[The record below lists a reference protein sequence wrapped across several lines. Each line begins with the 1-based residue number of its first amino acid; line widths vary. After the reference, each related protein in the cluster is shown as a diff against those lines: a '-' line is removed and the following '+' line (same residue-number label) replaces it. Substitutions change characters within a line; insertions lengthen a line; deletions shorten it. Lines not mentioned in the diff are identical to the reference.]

1 MADASNIDRNCLV
14 IGGGGFLGRHLTDK
28 LLERGYRVAVFDIR
42 ETFENERIKFHV
54 GDLCNKQELLP
65 ALEDVSVVFHCASPS
80 PLSNNLELFTKVNC
94 EGTRTIIEAC
104 KEKGVKSLVL
114 TSSASVVYEGKDIK
128 AGTEDLPYARKP
140 LDHYTATKILEEKI
154 VLESNCETFSTVAI
168 RPHGIFGPRDP
179 HMLPT
184 TARLARAGKMKYMIG
199 NGKNLVDFTFVENVV
214 HGHILAAEKLKPGSE
229 LSGKAYHITNDE
241 PIEFWTF
248 MTRMIV
254 GLGYPAPKYHIP
266 FWLVYMIALILQVF
280 VVLLRPIKTIRPTFT
295 PMTVALAGTNH
306 YYSCDRAKK
315 DFAYKPLVPLDEAI
329 RITINS
335 FSELKKKV
343 N

>member
-1 MADASNIDRNCLV
+1 MKTKQTVLLYNYLYCLIEV
-14 IGGGGFLGRHLTDK
+14 IILLCFCICINLMILIAFL
-28 LLERGYRVAVFDIR
+28 
-42 ETFENERIKFHV
+42 
-54 GDLCNKQELLP
+54 Q
-65 ALEDVSVVFHCASPS
+65 
-80 PLSNNLELFTKVNC
+80 
-94 EGTRTIIEAC
+94 
-104 KEKGVKSLVL
+104 
-114 TSSASVVYEGKDIK
+114 
-128 AGTEDLPYARKP
+128 
-140 LDHYTATKILEEKI
+140 
-154 VLESNCETFSTVAI
+154 
-168 RPHGIFGPRDP
+168 
-179 HMLPT
+179 
-184 TARLARAGKMKYMIG
+184 
-199 NGKNLVDFTFVENVV
+199 
-214 HGHILAAEKLKPGSE
+214 
-229 LSGKAYHITNDE
+229 AYHITNDE